1 MSLISGFCRFQEGDP
16 CVDCVLYSTEEG
28 KKVAR
33 QGGDNKEGKK
43 FLAVFRRIADPA
55 LAMETD

>member
-1 MSLISGFCRFQEGDP
+1 MK
-16 CVDCVLYSTEEG
+16 CVLHSTEEG

-43 FLAVFRRIADPA
+43 FLAVFRRVADPYNNA
-55 LAMETD
+55 DTMATD